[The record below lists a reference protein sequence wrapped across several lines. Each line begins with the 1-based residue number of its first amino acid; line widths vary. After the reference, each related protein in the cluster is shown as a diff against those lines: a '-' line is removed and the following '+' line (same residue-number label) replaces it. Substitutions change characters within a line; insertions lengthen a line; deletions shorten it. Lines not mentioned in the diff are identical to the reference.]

1 MGLKHKSEKKTYR
14 VQLNKFYPCL
24 EIITENQ
31 NTKSFPNQPFPPHNN
46 KGSSQGRLSSVMILT
61 GGFRNPPICL
71 WFLAF

>member
-31 NTKSFPNQPFPPHNN
+31 NTKSFPNQPFPPIITRAAL
-46 KGSSQGRLSSVMILT
+46 K
-61 GGFRNPPICL
+61 
-71 WFLAF
+71 AD